1 MPTVESKTPVF
12 QAGSSATLNIRVV
25 KNGEAEDVSAA
36 TRKNLIYIKPRT
48 GERVVVALSNLT
60 DGADGWLTVTFT
72 PAQIQAAGS
81 YPCQLDLKYGDWDG
95 PTKTFAF
102 ECLPNL

>member
-1 MPTVESKTPVF
+1 MATAKLTTPVF
-12 QAGSSATLNIRVV
+12 QAATTSTLNVLVTR
-25 KNGEAEDVSAA
+25 NGSPEDLSAA

-48 GERVVVALSNLT
+48 GERIVIALENLT
-60 DGADGWLTVTFT
+60 DGVDGWLTVTFT
-72 PAQIQAAGS
+72 PAQIQASGS